1 MRETEDSP
9 MLSDAPRRLHPH
21 PLPTALVAIG
31 LLLTARLA
39 LADAPARP
47 APAQA
52 PPAVTPVDWAAHQ
65 ATRLQA
71 RFLAWYD
78 RTPPS
83 ERITW
88 GGLAACVVLGVLTT
102 LDRLARVRRK
112 RVIPK
117 AFRERFQSRL
127 EEGLLDWAK
136 ALDYCEL
143 NPSPAS
149 RVALAALRRWGRP
162 TADLDRAVSL
172 ARNVESD
179 RLRRYVG
186 TLRRIS
192 AMAPLI
198 GLLGSLVAAGHALSS
213 MPPGASWGPLVASAL
228 APLTAGVALAILSLV
243 AYDGLVGRIETL
255 SGELDRIGAEVV
267 DAIVIATP
275 SSSRAAAPSTPYRAD
290 SASTGRPHSVRV
302 EVPERI
308 ARPRGRERDRDRE
321 VDY

>member
-1 MRETEDSP
+1 
-9 MLSDAPRRLHPH
+9 MLADAPRRFR
-21 PLPTALVAIG
+21 PLSTTLLAA
-31 LLLTARLA
+31 LLLLGARLA
-39 LADAPARP
+39 PADES
-47 APAQA
+47 A
-52 PPAVTPVDWAAHQ
+52 PPAPRPAVQPPPVVNGVDWAVQQ
-65 ATRLQA
+65 AARAQIRL
-71 RFLAWYD
+71 RAWYV

-83 ERITW
+83 ERVTW
-88 GGLAACVVLGVLTT
+88 GGLAACAFLAVLTT

-112 RVIPK
+112 RVIPR
-117 AFRERFQSRL
+117 AFRDRFQSRL

-149 RVALAALRRWGRP
+149 RVALSALRRWGRP
-162 TADLDRAVSL
+162 TADLDRAVTL

-179 RLRRYVG
+179 HLRRYVG
-186 TLRRIS
+186 TLRRI
-192 AMAPLI
+192 AALAPLI
-198 GLLGSLVAAGHALSS
+198 GLLGTLVSAGRSLSS
-213 MPPGASWGPLVASAL
+213 MPPGAAWGPLVAAAL
-228 APLTAGVALAILSLV
+228 VPLTAGVGLAILALV

-275 SSSRAAAPSTPYRAD
+275 STSRSASPSPPYRAD
-290 SASTGRPHSVRV
+290 GASPGRPHSVRV

-308 ARPRGRERDRDRE
+308 ARPRGRD

>member
-1 MRETEDSP
+1 
-9 MLSDAPRRLHPH
+9 MLDAHRRCRFR
-21 PLPTALVAIG
+21 PLRTPLLAAV
-31 LLLTARLA
+31 LLLGARLA
-39 LADAPARP
+39 LAAEPAGP
-47 APAQA
+47 APRPVVR
-52 PPAVTPVDWAAHQ
+52 PPAAVNGVDWAVQQ
-65 ATRLQA
+65 ATRAQS
-71 RFLAWYD
+71 RFLSWYD
-78 RTPPS
+78 RTPPA

-88 GGLAACVVLGVLTT
+88 GGLAACVFLGLLTT
-102 LDRLARVRRK
+102 LERLARVRRK

-143 NPSPAS
+143 NPSPAA

-162 TADLDRAVSL
+162 TADLDRAVTL

-179 RLRRYVG
+179 HLRRYVG

-192 AMAPLI
+192 ALAPLI
-198 GLLGSLVAAGHALSS
+198 GLLGTLVSAGRSLSA
-213 MPPGASWGPLVASAL
+213 MPPGAAWGPLVASAL
-228 APLTAGVALAILSLV
+228 VPLTAGVGLAILALV

-275 SSSRAAAPSTPYRAD
+275 STSRSASSSAPYRAD
-290 SASTGRPHSVRV
+290 GASSARPHSVRV

-308 ARPRGRERDRDRE
+308 ARQRARD

>member
-1 MRETEDSP
+1 
-9 MLSDAPRRLHPH
+9 MLAADRRRIRSIRTILAA
-21 PLPTALVAIG
+21 TV
-31 LLLTARLA
+31 LLLGARLA
-39 LADAPARP
+39 LAAEPGAAAPNRGLKP
-47 APAQA
+47 L
-52 PPAVTPVDWAAHQ
+52 PAVNVVDWSVQQFGRAQ
-65 ATRLQA
+65 TRF
-71 RFLAWYD
+71 RAWYD
-78 RTPPS
+78 HTPPT
-83 ERITW
+83 ERVTW
-88 GGLAACVVLGVLTT
+88 GGLAACVLLGVVTT
-102 LDRLARVRRK
+102 LERIARVRRK
-112 RVIPK
+112 RVIPR

-162 TADLDRAVSL
+162 TADLDRAVTL

-198 GLLGSLVAAGHALSS
+198 GLLGSLFSAGRSLAS
-213 MPPGASWGPLVASAL
+213 MPPGAAWGPLVSAAL
-228 APLTAGVALAILSLV
+228 APLTAGVGLAILALV

-275 SSSRAAAPSTPYRAD
+275 STSRAAAPGAPYRAD
-290 SASTGRPHSVRV
+290 GASTGRPHSVRV

-308 ARPRGRERDRDRE
+308 ARPRGREMDF
-321 VDY
+321 

>member
-1 MRETEDSP
+1 
-9 MLSDAPRRLHPH
+9 MLADAPRRFHPFWTV
-21 PLPTALVAIG
+21 LLGTA
-31 LLLTARLA
+31 LLLTSRLA
-39 LADAPARP
+39 MADEATPPARP
-47 APAQA
+47 AVQA
-52 PPAVTPVDWAAHQ
+52 PPIRTPVDWAAGQ
-65 ATRLQA
+65 AGRLQS

-83 ERITW
+83 ERTIW

-102 LDRLARVRRK
+102 LERLARVRRE

-127 EEGLLDWAK
+127 EEGLLDWTK

-172 ARNVESD
+172 ARNVETG

-198 GLLGSLVAAGHALSS
+198 GLLGSLVSAGRALSS

-267 DAIVIATP
+267 DAVVVATP
-275 SSSRAAAPSTPYRAD
+275 SSSRAASTSTPYRAD
-290 SASTGRPHSVRV
+290 PASSGRPHSVRV

-308 ARPRGRERDRDRE
+308 ARPRGRERERE